1 MTIPVDPQATE
12 HPHPSEREPL
22 PRRDPRLEQQARNR
36 LHPQHLSALQALG
49 RGAATPQERWMG
61 PKGVMRRN
69 PHVGHFIAANG
80 RKRIDRS
87 GRSGPAAAG
96 AGQAAVVAKARVLP
110 LVEIA
115 SPAFLIAVVPD
126 MTGGRLS
133 SHDRDVLGLARQIAD
148 ADPAHLGAVLAVTFG
163 TLREEGDAADSVG
176 LGAAG
181 ADRWLHFA
189 DSVHDGYAPLA
200 QLAEL
205 EAIDTRLA
213 PRLWLLPESRTG
225 GGERGRRLGARLLC
239 QGDALARPS
248 GNVYQLEGELAA
260 IGRGELAE
268 VNVTGRSGN
277 GQQDLT
283 RPLTRILLCEAE
295 CAEPV
300 EDVRHAALPLEW
312 EADSTAR
319 AIPDVIEDL
328 GPVAVDP
335 SAIALGEAEF
345 ILSAGNGI
353 RDWDGFHR
361 AASLLGATEG
371 ASRVAVDDGF
381 MPRARQVGATGTWV
395 TARVYVAVGI
405 SGAIQHLQGIQRC
418 DKVVAIN
425 LDGGCD
431 MVKRADLSVIGDAG
445 AILASLCQQLEAE
458 RGAGGDAQAAGGASA
473 AGQSSTAPTMSSN
486 PSSNPSSS
494 PSSATLAADAA

>member
-1 MTIPVDPQATE
+1 MTISGDPKATE
-12 HPHPSEREPL
+12 HPHPSGHPQASEREPL

-36 LHPQHLSALQALG
+36 LHPEHLIALQALG
-49 RGAATPQERWMG
+49 RGAAAPQERWMG
-61 PKGVMRRN
+61 PKGVMRRD

-96 AGQAAVVAKARVLP
+96 AGQPAVTAKARVLP

-148 ADPAHLGAVLAVTFG
+148 ADPVHQGAVLAVTFG
-163 TLREEGDAADSVG
+163 TLREDGDAADSVG

-189 DSVHDGYAPLA
+189 ESLHDGYAPLA

-205 EAIDTRLA
+205 EAIDTRLT

-248 GNVYQLEGELAA
+248 GNAYQLDGELAA

-312 EADSTAR
+312 EAASAAR
-319 AIPDVIEDL
+319 AVPDVIEDL

-425 LDGGCD
+425 TDGGCD

-458 RGAGGDAQAAGGASA
+458 RSAGGDGSSVGQAPAAASTS
-473 AGQSSTAPTMSSN
+473 SST
-486 PSSNPSSS
+486 
-494 PSSATLAADAA
+494 SSATLAADAA